1 MQKKNPVNPQPFARL
16 RIYRILV
23 FQKHTVGI
31 SLKTADDTGETIPSP
46 SGAYTSQR
54 TRAQRRPSQLPDATA
69 SAPRHDRLWE
79 QRRPP
84 LGRATFERGTAFADK
99 SWRFPGRN
107 I

>member
-1 MQKKNPVNPQPFARL
+1 MQKKTPVNPQQNKQL

-46 SGAYTSQR
+46 SGAYTFQR
-54 TRAQRRPSQLPDATA
+54 TRDET
-69 SAPRHDRLWE
+69 
-79 QRRPP
+79 RPP
-84 LGRATFERGTAFADK
+84 LLPGTPESGSRHA
-99 SWRFPGRN
+99 R

>member
-1 MQKKNPVNPQPFARL
+1 MNL
-16 RIYRILV
+16 RVFYLTRRGLSDGYLV

-46 SGAYTSQR
+46 LGAYAFQR
-54 TRAQRRPSQLPDATA
+54 TRDETRPSQLPDATE
-69 SAPRHDRLWE
+69 SGSRHDRLWE